1 MHSSAGAVGR
11 PGPGAGRYG
20 PAMPP
25 SQVFLSHAEEDANAA
40 NEIRVLIETAFAESR
55 VMRREE
61 PVGDSDVVLLLCG
74 EEASR
79 ESALC
84 EHIERAQDRAIPIIP
99 IVHGTQRLEKLSFPI
114 ARPVSIERG
123 LEFHDQMFAIK
134 LLLVLQEA
142 LGGEPL
148 AGRGSAPRA

>member
-1 MHSSAGAVGR
+1 MSFGYGRDVHNAPAGSFV
-11 PGPGAGRYG
+11 
-20 PAMPP
+20 PP
-25 SQVFLSHAEEDANAA
+25 
-40 NEIRVLIETAFAESR
+40 T
-55 VMRREE
+55 RE
-61 PVGDSDVVLLLCG
+61 PTVV
-74 EEASR
+74 
-79 ESALC
+79 
-84 EHIERAQDRAIPIIP
+84 RAIPIIP